1 MKKTIILTMLF
12 TLSGCVSLQDR
23 MLANVSQANGTPVS
37 SEQALRYPSVESF
50 IHGILDNKSRLNDPK
65 RPLTDPVVWHAITHE
80 NATSVSRYA
89 KKPKLDLE
97 IYCKSYGGT
106 FVETPSNE
114 VLRSLP
120 SESPLSIAFRA
131 QAFAYSKGASESM
144 AKDAFAYAYEERARA
159 SQISGF
165 SRLDSSRDEA
175 NRVIREGYVGAFQCR
190 NTSAVNSWLVSV
202 DVIGYSVDGSS
213 FYTLMRVQRYR

>member
-1 MKKTIILTMLF
+1 M
-12 TLSGCVSLQDR
+12 LSGCASLPDR
-23 MLANVSQANGTPVS
+23 VLINVSQANGTPVS
-37 SEQALRYPSVESF
+37 SELALRYSSIEAF
-50 IHGILDNKSRLNDPK
+50 IHAIFDNKSRVSDPK

-97 IYCKSYGGT
+97 IYCKSHGGT
-106 FVETPSNE
+106 FVEMPNNE

-120 SESPLSIAFRA
+120 SESPLTFAFRA
-131 QAFAYSKGASESM
+131 QAYAYSKGASESV
-144 AKDAFAYAYEERARA
+144 AKDAFTYAYEQQAR
-159 SQISGF
+159 SSRSSSF
-165 SRLDSSRDEA
+165 SRLDSSRVEA

-202 DVIGYSVDGSS
+202 DVIGYVVDGSF
-213 FYTLMRVQRYR
+213 FYTLMQVQRYR